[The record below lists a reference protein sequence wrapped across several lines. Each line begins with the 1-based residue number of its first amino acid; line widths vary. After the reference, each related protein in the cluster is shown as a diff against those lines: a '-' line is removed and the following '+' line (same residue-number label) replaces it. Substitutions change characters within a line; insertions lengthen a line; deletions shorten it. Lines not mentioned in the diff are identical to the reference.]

1 MGEEEKYDVPSP
13 TTADTVHT
21 IARAGLCMIPVLG
34 GPVAELFSMILTPP
48 ISKRRDKWME
58 SVAEGLRWMEENM
71 EGLKIEDLSE
81 NESFVT
87 TLVQA
92 SQIAIRSHQAEKLE
106 ALRNVVL
113 NSALPNP
120 PDEDMQL
127 VFLNLVDQFTTWHL
141 RVLKFLDEPRQWC
154 YRENIRLSKGRTALG
169 LEGHFQELQEYPGFC
184 KQIPLDL
191 SSHGLVIELVTRQDV
206 VIHPEQPILGKI
218 RGIDSILT
226 PMGRQFLAFITSPLK
241 AK

>member
-1 MGEEEKYDVPSP
+1 MDEEEKYDVPRP
-13 TTADTVHT
+13 THADTAHT
-21 IARAGLCMIPVLG
+21 VVRASLSMIPVVG
-34 GPVAELFSMILTPP
+34 GPALELFSMIFTPP
-48 ISKRRDKWME
+48 IGERRDKWME
-58 SVAEGLRWMEENM
+58 SVAEGLRSVEEKI
-71 EGLKIEDLSE
+71 EGFKIEDLSE

-92 SQIAIRSHQAEKLE
+92 SQIAIRNHQAEKLE

-127 VFLNLVDQFTTWHL
+127 VFLNLVDRFTTWHL

-154 YRENIRLSKGRTALG
+154 YMENIRLSEGRTALA
-169 LEGHFQELQEYPGFC
+169 LARYFEELQERPGFC
-184 KQIPLDL
+184 RQIPRDL
-191 SSHGLVIELVTRQDV
+191 HSHGLLIDLVVRQDIA
-206 VIHPEQPILGKI
+206 IHPEQPILGKV

-226 PMGRQFLAFITSPLK
+226 PMGRQFLAFITSPLE